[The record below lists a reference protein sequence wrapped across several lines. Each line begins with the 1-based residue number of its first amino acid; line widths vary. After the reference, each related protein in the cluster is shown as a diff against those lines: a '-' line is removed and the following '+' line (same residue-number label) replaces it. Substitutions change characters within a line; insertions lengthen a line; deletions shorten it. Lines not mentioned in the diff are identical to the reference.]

1 MKRKYTTVVLAVA
14 MTTVPHVAAHG
25 LDANRK
31 SLDGYIGEL
40 IAASESSQ
48 SEDALRTR
56 IVGFGAPAVER
67 LVPLLDHKE
76 ARIQRVAGLT
86 LAQFTAIEPR
96 YLPRL
101 IAADRRG
108 NGWLPRAIAATGTS
122 EALDYLWLA
131 FERDPNSSSNSQ
143 VLRAL
148 PRFGEQLKPRLLSR
162 IEACRVSTNGK
173 PCEGIHDLL
182 GQLRPPYPAWS
193 IAPIAKLVTDG
204 ADQGMRTRTLRV
216 LAGLR
221 YPIALEEYHRQLT
234 EFAHA
239 KHGTSSAWQTTDL
252 MRDIGKYGDRAR
264 MAGPTIERFLDRHYD
279 PEIREQAA
287 LALGRVGYAAAIPSL
302 MRAAV
307 DFEDEWLLAYNTTQ
321 TLGVLR
327 ATSARGLLARTARN
341 HWHMAVRRS
350 AEHALRRINGGI
362 APSKSNEAITGPSF
376 LEGYGPEHAEY
387 QPRWQG
393 STSDD
398 PLVLRAPMDE
408 LPVPRIGARKVNLP
422 GPTSAIPKAAIM
434 PMQEGGGRVSLLIPW
449 NGGWLV
455 GTNNGEWGGSLQ
467 FVNATRVVRLAT
479 DNVIGGFSWGGRL
492 YVLSGI
498 QHLSLDLGRLWEVDL
513 KAGRLKRNIRL
524 PAMVTEVVV
533 TDRDAVIL
541 RTRRGDVAIKRTGAV
556 ARPERY

>member
-1 MKRKYTTVVLAVA
+1 M
-14 MTTVPHVAAHG
+14 PHAAAQVQ
-25 LDANRK
+25 DASRK
-31 SLDGYIGEL
+31 SLDDYIGEL

-56 IVGFGAPAVER
+56 VVGFGAPAVER

-86 LAQFTAIEPR
+86 LAQFTTIEPR

-101 IAADRRG
+101 IAANRRG

-131 FERDPNSSSNSQ
+131 FERDPDSSSNSQ

-148 PRFGEQLKPRLLSR
+148 PRFGEQLKARLLSR
-162 IEACRVSTNGK
+162 IDACRVSTDDK
-173 PCEGIHDLL
+173 TCDGIHDLL
-182 GQLRPPYPAWS
+182 GQLQPAYPAWS
-193 IAPIAKLVTDG
+193 IAPIAQLVTYG
-204 ADQGMRTRTLRV
+204 ANQRMRTRTLRV

-221 YPIALEEYHRQLT
+221 HPIALEEYRRQLN
-234 EFAHA
+234 EIAHA

-252 MRDIGKYGDRAR
+252 MRDIARYGDRAR
-264 MAGPTIERFLDRHYD
+264 MAGPAIESFLDRHYD

-287 LALGRVGYAAAIPSL
+287 LALGRVGYAPAIPSL
-302 MRAAV
+302 MRTAV

-327 ATSARGLLARTARN
+327 ATSARGLLARTARD

-350 AEHALRRINGGI
+350 AEHALRRINGDV
-362 APSKSNEAITGPSF
+362 APSKSNEAITRPSF
-376 LEGYGPEHAEY
+376 LEGYGPKHAEY

-393 STSDD
+393 TTSND
-398 PLVLRAPMDE
+398 PLVLRSPVDE
-408 LPVPRIGARKVNLP
+408 LPVPRIGARKINLL
-422 GPTSAIPKAAIM
+422 GPTTAIPKAAII

-467 FVNATRVVRLAT
+467 LANVTRHSRLAT
-479 DNVIGGFSWGGRL
+479 GNVIGGFSWGGRL
-492 YVLSGI
+492 YILSGI

-513 KAGRLKRNIRL
+513 KSGRLKRNIRL
-524 PAMVTEVVV
+524 PAMVTGIVV
-533 TDRDAVIL
+533 TERDVIIL
-541 RTRRGDVAIKRTGAV
+541 RTPRGDVAIKRTGAV
-556 ARPERY
+556 ARPELY